1 MKRLF
6 LAISV
11 LILMVSLISGCE
23 AILGT
28 DEEFNASEII
38 KDSLKSP
45 SSYKRLKSEVLWR
58 GKNDFGE
65 SFIVR
70 LEYEANN
77 SFGASIKDCQVVA
90 YSNNGKKLY
99 WNGNKAITSCES
111 IGTSAAMI
119 DGFAKTN
126 KLGTGKIE

>member
-6 LAISV
+6 LSISV
-11 LILMVSLISGCE
+11 SVFMVLLLSGCE

-28 DEEFNASEII
+28 DEEFNAGEII

-45 SSYKRLKSEVLWR
+45 SSYKRLNSKVLWR

-70 LEYEANN
+70 VEYEAKNP
-77 SFGASIKDCQVVA
+77 FGASIRDCQVVA

-99 WNGNKAITSCES
+99 WIGHGAITSCES
-111 IGTSAAMI
+111 IGTSADVI
-119 DGFAKTN
+119 DGFAKVN
-126 KLGTGKIE
+126 KLGTGKPE